1 MRRRDFIMKRMEK
14 LQIHNIE
21 NDADESVGEECN
33 EHSDKV
39 PFDNHFRLGGFLR
52 IATWED
58 EIISCYQER
67 NTGNNGNCKE
77 EKFSDLPQKVDD
89 CCGSIQCTRIDSS
102 RMLHGVQLRQID
114 LKSWA
119 CEIILSLSKYK
130 ISKEIHCD
138 DKEKTKHGEKRGLRQ
153 SYQILWKK
161 PKICKMRRIS

>member
-1 MRRRDFIMKRMEK
+1 MRRRDFIMTRMEK

-67 NTGNNGNCKE
+67 NTGNNRNCKE
-77 EKFSDLPQKVDD
+77 EKFRDLSEK
-89 CCGSIQCTRIDSS
+89 IDKSSCSLKSRAIHIS
-102 RMLHGVQLRQID
+102 RMDRIKLTQID